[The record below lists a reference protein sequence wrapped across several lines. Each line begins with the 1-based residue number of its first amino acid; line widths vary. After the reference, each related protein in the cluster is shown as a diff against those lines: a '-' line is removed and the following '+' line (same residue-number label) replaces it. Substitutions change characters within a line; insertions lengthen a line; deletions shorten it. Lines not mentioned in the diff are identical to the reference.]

1 MMITRSRKR
10 ESQSNADDESRASLM
25 QQIEL
30 EKLSS
35 KRYDVNLSEN
45 GLQLL
50 ISPLENS
57 DHEMKRPDKMV
68 IEFLLSLPVD
78 IEKECMDLFKQN
90 MQYFYENSSFGFD
103 QNEKVEEFRHSNA
116 QFLVCRECVSSSI
129 CAFCHFRFEE
139 DMLYIWEIQINNKNQ
154 GLGLG
159 RLLMSILD
167 LVTLSRGL
175 RKIMLTAFIANQNA
189 VEFYKKLGFKVDKSE
204 TPKDADYLIF
214 YKYMSLSQRSKR
226 RNHRKR

>member
-1 MMITRSRKR
+1 MKSTILKAIEQ
-10 ESQSNADDESRASLM
+10 ESFLINNLTNGVKEIHKSINTEFGT
-25 QQIEL
+25 IEI
-30 EKLSS
+30 EARFNVSF
-35 KRYDVNLSEN
+35 
-45 GLQLL
+45 
-50 ISPLENS
+50 NS
-57 DHEMKRPDKMV
+57 
-68 IEFLLSLPVD
+68 
-78 IEKECMDLFKQN
+78 
-90 MQYFYENSSFGFD
+90 NSSFGFD

-167 LVTLSRGL
+167 LVTLSRSL